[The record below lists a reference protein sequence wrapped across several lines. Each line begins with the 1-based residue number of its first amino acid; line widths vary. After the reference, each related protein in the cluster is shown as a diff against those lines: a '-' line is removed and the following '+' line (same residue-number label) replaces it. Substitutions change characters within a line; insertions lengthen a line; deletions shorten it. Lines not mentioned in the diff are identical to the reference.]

1 MKKRSEVVKFNL
13 KQKTYAFFALLAV
26 AEILNFAMVLTLEN
40 ASEENHN
47 WVTHTFEVIQ
57 ESEKLLGY
65 LRDAETG
72 QRGYLLT
79 GKKEYLK
86 PYFSGVELSKKTLMK
101 LVGLTRDNPEQQ
113 QSLLKIDQLIDKK
126 FKELEL
132 TIMLHKKDRQDEAL
146 AVVLSDEG
154 KIVME
159 AIREEMAEFIAAE
172 DALLEQ
178 RHDRYH
184 RVHETIIRSFLVE
197 CIIFG
202 LLIIVLVVVVKKN
215 IIKPLETLTNRA
227 RNFRLHTTYRPVY
240 IKNKDE
246 IGELAMAFNAMGE
259 AINQTAQSLKQDR
272 DEALL
277 ERDDAIYKAITDP
290 LTGLNN
296 RNYFYLQI
304 NQRLQASIRYH
315 QPLSLLMMDIDH
327 FKSINDK
334 FGHSVGD
341 EVLRQIGKAIKSE
354 IRASD
359 MAIRYGGEEFVAI
372 LTNTPLNKA
381 QVKAE
386 ALRELIQYL
395 SIPELKGQNVTIS
408 IGLSQLRRSDANID
422 EIINRADKA
431 LYKAKE
437 DGRNQVC
444 VFESI

>member
-1 MKKRSEVVKFNL
+1 MIVKFNL
-13 KQKTYAFFALLAV
+13 KQKTYAFFTLLAL
-26 AEILNFAMVLTLEN
+26 AELLNFAMVLSLETS
-40 ASEENHN
+40 SEENHE
-47 WVTHTFEVIQ
+47 WVAHTFEVIQ

-79 GKKEYLK
+79 GKKEYLA
-86 PYFSGVELSKKTLMK
+86 PYFSGVELSRKTLMN
-101 LVGLTRDNPEQQ
+101 LVGLTSDNPQQQ

-132 TIMLHKKDRQDEAL
+132 TIMLHKKNQEGDAL

-154 KIVME
+154 KMVMDT
-159 AIREEMAEFIAAE
+159 IRKELAQFLAVEEN
-172 DALLEQ
+172 LLEE

-184 RVHETIIRSFLVE
+184 QVHQTIIRTFLIE
-197 CIIFG
+197 CILFG
-202 LLIIVLVVVVKKN
+202 LLIIVLVILVKKN

-227 RNFRLHTTYRPVY
+227 RNFRLHTKYRPVY

-246 IGELAMAFNAMGE
+246 IGELAMAFNAMGD
-259 AINQTAQSLKQDR
+259 AINQTAKSLKQDR

-315 QPLSLLMMDIDH
+315 QPLGLLMMDIDH
-327 FKSINDK
+327 FKNINDK
-334 FGHSVGD
+334 YGHSVGD
-341 EVLRQIGKAIKSE
+341 EVLRQIGKAIKTE

-359 MAIRYGGEEFVAI
+359 MAIRYGGEEFVVI
-372 LTNTPLNKA
+372 LTNTSQDKA
-381 QVKAE
+381 SVKAE
-386 ALRELIQYL
+386 SLRELIQYL
-395 SIPELKGQNVTIS
+395 NIPELNGQNVTIS
-408 IGLSQLRRSDANID
+408 IGVSQLRKNDANID

-437 DGRNQVC
+437 NGRNQVC
-444 VFESI
+444 MFDDI